1 MSLPRHISTTMGS
14 EFTLMAA
21 HARPTSANTTYMM
34 GWIEVYIVVSR

>member
-1 MSLPRHISTTMGS
+1 MSLPRHISTTIGS

-21 HARPTSANTTYMM
+21 QARPTSANTTYMI